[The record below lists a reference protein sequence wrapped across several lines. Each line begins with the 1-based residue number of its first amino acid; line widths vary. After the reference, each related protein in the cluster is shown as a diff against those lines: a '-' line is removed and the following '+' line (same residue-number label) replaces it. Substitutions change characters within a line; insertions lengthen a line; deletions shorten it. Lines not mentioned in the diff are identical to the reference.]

1 MKHKSLKVSVN
12 RSKSWDCLD
21 DSPRKNLT
29 FGTRVPA
36 ALLAAISERLGPD
49 VHPED
54 TIVVE
59 MSAENIA
66 SKMRHA
72 FTVQELQEIV
82 SRYEEQLSRIY
93 TKAAS
98 VSVEHLANQRLR
110 LGRNEVSDWLDAQR
124 LLPWCECGIRTKV
137 KPIPLESIL
146 DPDDDGPITF
156 EIRHGKE
163 RNVFKLP
170 AGKLK
175 GNKKWQVTFTIR
187 KTQKDLNSLPAK

>member
-1 MKHKSLKVSVN
+1 MVSVFWN
-12 RSKSWDCLD
+12 VKEILLKAEQLQVNINPNFLTSWMPKFVRGSLNYR
-21 DSPRKNLT
+21 RKKNDLSEDNALVHKGALAMGKQRG
-29 FGTRVPA
+29 FRRVPA

-59 MSAENIA
+59 MSAENMA

-98 VSVEHLANQRLR
+98 V
-110 LGRNEVSDWLDAQR
+110 
-124 LLPWCECGIRTKV
+124 
-137 KPIPLESIL
+137 
-146 DPDDDGPITF
+146 
-156 EIRHGKE
+156 E
-163 RNVFKLP
+163 R
-170 AGKLK
+170 
-175 GNKKWQVTFTIR
+175 
-187 KTQKDLNSLPAK
+187 